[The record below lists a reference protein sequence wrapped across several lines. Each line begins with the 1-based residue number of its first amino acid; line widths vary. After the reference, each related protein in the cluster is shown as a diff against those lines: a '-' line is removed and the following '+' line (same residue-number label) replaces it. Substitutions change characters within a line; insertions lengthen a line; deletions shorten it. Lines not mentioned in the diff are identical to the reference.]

1 MPESLCRAASGLAG
15 PRLIALNRGYL
26 ARIHRRGFVED
37 LSGAAGL
44 VEDVVHVDVA
54 GRAG

>member
-1 MPESLCRAASGLAG
+1 LQLSGERVVLTDFKS
-15 PRLIALNRGYL
+15 PDRRLGL